1 MALEMTVSKG
11 SFLSALNLLQSVTS
25 KKGTMA
31 ILSNIL
37 LKSRDK
43 TIELTGTDL
52 EVGVKVQIEA
62 EIIYPGSI
70 TLPSKKLFEIV
81 REAGSETIN
90 LEEQENSWVKIS
102 AGSSVYNMAGT
113 SSDEYPDFPEY
124 DKDKLFKIKSSIIKE
139 LIEKTIISVAQERES
154 NYTLTGIL
162 IEKEQRDDKNF
173 LRMVSSDGHRL
184 SIMEKE
190 VEEDISNFEIEK
202 NIIIPRKGIM
212 EIKKFCDDFDDI
224 SIGFEKN
231 QAVVKSENSL
241 IIIRLMNGDFPD
253 YKNIINVIESKN
265 SITIE
270 RSNFLDSL
278 KRTNLFTEDTFNAIQ
293 FDIDNEKLV
302 LTSQHMDYGN
312 ATDVLPVKYEGSSIK
327 IGFNCKYF
335 IDSLQVMKSEFVEA
349 YISSDQ
355 SPCLIK
361 GNEDSGFVS
370 IIMPMKI

>member
-1 MALEMTVSKG
+1 MALEMTISK
-11 SFLSALNLLQSVTS
+11 SYFLSALNLLQSVTS

-37 LKSRDK
+37 LKSK
-43 TIELTGTDL
+43 EKSIELTGTDL
-52 EVGVKVQIEA
+52 EVGVKVKIDA
-62 EIIYPGSI
+62 EIICPGSI

-81 REAGSETIN
+81 RESGSDSIKM
-90 LEEQENSWVKIS
+90 EEQENNWIKIS

-124 DKDKLFKIKSSIIKE
+124 EEEKLFNIKSSIIKD

-162 IEKEQRDDKNF
+162 IEKEQREDKNF

-190 VEEDISNFEIEK
+190 IEEDISNFKIEK

-212 EIKKFCDDFDDI
+212 EIKKFCEDFDDI
-224 SIGFEKN
+224 LIGFEKK
-231 QAVVKSENSL
+231 QAVLKADNSL

-253 YKNIINVIESKN
+253 YKNIINVIEMKN
-265 SITIE
+265 PITIE
-270 RSNFLDSL
+270 KSNFLDSL
-278 KRTNLFTEDTFNAIQ
+278 KRTNLFTEETFNAIQ
-293 FDIDNEKLV
+293 FDIENETLV

-335 IDSLQVMKSEFVEA
+335 IESLQVMRSEFIEA

-361 GNEDSGFVS
+361 GKEDIGFLS